1 MAESHSS
8 LKRQRIVRIRSWDIV
23 YMGMVF
29 PQTSKDQAE
38 DQSTNMVTG
47 TAVMDDVS
55 EQELEGGLA
64 G

>member
-8 LKRQRIVRIRSWDIV
+8 LKCQRIVRIRSWDIV
-23 YMGMVF
+23 YMGRVF

-38 DQSTNMVTG
+38 DQSTSMVTG
-47 TAVMDDVS
+47 IAVMDDVS
-55 EQELEGGLA
+55 EQELEDGLA

>member
-8 LKRQRIVRIRSWDIV
+8 LKCQRIVRIRFWDIV
-23 YMGMVF
+23 YVGMVF

-38 DQSTNMVTG
+38 DQSTDMVTG
-47 TAVMDDVS
+47 TAVMEDAS
-55 EQELEGGLA
+55 EQELGDGLV

>member
-1 MAESHSS
+1 
-8 LKRQRIVRIRSWDIV
+8 
-23 YMGMVF
+23 MGMVF

-47 TAVMDDVS
+47 TAVTDDVS
-55 EQELEGGLA
+55 EQELADGLA